1 MYIIVKGEE
10 GMSNIVNIIKKELL
24 RVLKDKRLCFT
35 TIIMPG
41 LMIFIMYTL
50 VGNVMNKTYNS
61 NKNQEYKIVA
71 DGIPDEIAKYLS
83 DNEFSI
89 KEKSDDKKYYLKKI
103 KEKKLDLYI
112 VFDNNFEKNI
122 LSKNNDNVPNISI
135 YYNSQNNTSNNGYIA
150 ISSFL
155 DSYKDSVRNVF
166 FINSENEKYDLATA
180 KDSTGQVVSMIL
192 PMLLMT
198 ILFSICGSV
207 APDSIAG
214 EKERGTMA
222 TLLVTPIKREELVIG
237 KVSGLSVIVV
247 LGGISSFIGA
257 MLSLPYLSM
266 GEDGIDTSVYSLK
279 DYLGLFIIV
288 ISTVL
293 VMISLAS
300 VISVMAKSVKEA
312 SSSMAPLTI
321 LIAVIG
327 ISGMYNQNEGN
338 RLYYYL
344 IPLYNSAK
352 CMNNIFSFKY
362 NVLFIIMTAISNI
375 VYTLIIVFI
384 LFKLFK
390 NENVIL

>member
-1 MYIIVKGEE
+1 
-10 GMSNIVNIIKKELL
+10 
-24 RVLKDKRLCFT
+24 
-35 TIIMPG
+35 MPG

-375 VYTLIIVFI
+375 YTYYCIYII
-384 LFKLFK
+384 
-390 NENVIL
+390 